1 MWCFRLNDFKLEGD
15 NLFLQDNGMIRK
27 FIASPIDRI
36 LNKKSRNAIENGA
49 VAEAIERIESDIER
63 LEGLKA
69 SLTQAGNVRLSS
81 ATNVTDSTGL
91 ALPVTEKNASVEG
104 TIANQV
110 HNIENS
116 ISVKRNMALLFS
128 TYATVVG
135 GILTTT
141 SAPAPTNSYN
151 VNIASIDLYGERM
164 LTEDERSK
172 FNILIRSGGFILTST
187 DETIKN
193 LTGNRILILGYSFI

>member
-1 MWCFRLNDFKLEGD
+1 
-15 NLFLQDNGMIRK
+15 MIRK

-49 VAEAIERIESDIER
+49 VAEAIERIESDIAR

-69 SLTQAGNVRLSS
+69 SLENRGLVQLSS

-116 ISVKRNMALLFS
+116 ISVKRNMGLLFS

-141 SAPAPTNSYN
+141 SAPAPTNAYN

-193 LTGNRILILGYSFI
+193 LAGNRILILGYSFI

>member
-1 MWCFRLNDFKLEGD
+1 
-15 NLFLQDNGMIRK
+15 MIRK

-49 VAEAIERIESDIER
+49 VAEAIERIESDIAR

-69 SLTQAGNVRLSS
+69 SLENRGLVQLSS

-116 ISVKRNMALLFS
+116 ISVKRNMGLLFS

-151 VNIASIDLYGERM
+151 VNIATIDLYGGRM

-193 LTGNRILILGYSFI
+193 LAGNRILILGYSFI

>member
-110 HNIENS
+110 HNIG
-116 ISVKRNMALLFS
+116 KHQL
-128 TYATVVG
+128 
-135 GILTTT
+135 
-141 SAPAPTNSYN
+141 
-151 VNIASIDLYGERM
+151 
-164 LTEDERSK
+164 
-172 FNILIRSGGFILTST
+172 
-187 DETIKN
+187 
-193 LTGNRILILGYSFI
+193 LILQ